1 MILVFKT
8 SVRTLHEIQ
17 KIKPLLNKLFS
28 YTKWN
33 FDLEDCDNIFRID
46 SPLEIS
52 DEVITIFNE
61 NGHECIALED

>member
-61 NGHECIALED
+61 NGHECVALED